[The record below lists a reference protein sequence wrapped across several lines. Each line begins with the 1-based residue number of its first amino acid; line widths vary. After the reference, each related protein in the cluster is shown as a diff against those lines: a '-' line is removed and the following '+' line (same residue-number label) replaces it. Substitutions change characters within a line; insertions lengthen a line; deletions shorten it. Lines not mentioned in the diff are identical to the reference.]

1 VHIAVSDMGLVE
13 SIHLLLFHW
22 ILDDVHARIYSK
34 GRYAHATKRSSNT
47 RRKVA

>member
-1 VHIAVSDMGLVE
+1 
-13 SIHLLLFHW
+13 LLFHW

-34 GRYAHATKRSSNT
+34 GRYAQASRRSSAA